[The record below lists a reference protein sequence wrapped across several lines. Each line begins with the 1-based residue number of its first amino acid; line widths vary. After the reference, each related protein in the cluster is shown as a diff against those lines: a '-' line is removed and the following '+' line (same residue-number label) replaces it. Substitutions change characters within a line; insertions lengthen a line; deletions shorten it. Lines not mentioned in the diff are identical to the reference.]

1 MDTTGNGNRAPS
13 RPHQLILQD
22 RNVLELTGVSDV
34 DSFDENTVTAYTSLG
49 ELTIRGKNLHIRH
62 LDVEG
67 GLLSVEGQVDSLT
80 YAEVARG
87 GFFSR
92 LLR

>member
-1 MDTTGNGNRAPS
+1 MDNGNRAQP

-22 RNVLELTGVSDV
+22 RKVLELTGVSDV
-34 DSFDENTVTAYTSLG
+34 DSFDETTVTAYTSLG
-49 ELTIRGKNLHIRH
+49 TLSIRGKNLHIRH

-67 GLLSVEGQVDSLT
+67 GLLSVEGQMDALT
-80 YAEVARG
+80 YTEVSRG

>member
-1 MDTTGNGNRAPS
+1 MDNGNRAQP

-34 DSFDENTVTAYTSLG
+34 DSFDENAVTAYTSLG
-49 ELTIRGKNLHIRH
+49 ALLIRGKNLHIRH

-67 GLLSVEGQVDSLT
+67 GLLSVEGQMDALT
-80 YAEVARG
+80 YTEVSRG